1 MTPPN
6 CHLAPFGGVVHSPV
20 KEGPVKEGEDAEEKL
35 LLETIKRNNAKLL
48 AIYKTWK
55 TRAKAWIK
63 DAEKAQG

>member
-6 CHLAPFGGVVHSPV
+6 CQLAPFGGVVHS
-20 KEGPVKEGEDAEEKL
+20 PVKEGEDAEEKL
-35 LLETIKRNNAKLL
+35 LLETIKRNNVKLL

-55 TRAKAWIK
+55 TRVKAWIK